1 MKTLTSTKIVS
12 ITVCLLALAFV
23 FGLGLGHTPQNV
35 QAEPAARVA
44 QAGSNAALGCR
55 VSKGPSQALGNG
67 QQTALAFDT
76 QINDTTPNDDCWTS
90 AQPTRLYARED
101 GYYLAGGAITFKSA
115 ASRSGRMSII
125 VRRGGGNWI
134 QAQSAHLHTVDD
146 TIYSVATGMF
156 HMNAGEYVEIV
167 VYHTLGDGIQSY
179 QSTTACE
186 HCVNGWLVRKG
197 N

>member
-1 MKTLTSTKIVS
+1 MKTLASTKLVS
-12 ITVCLLALAFV
+12 IIVCLLAVAFV
-23 FGLGLGHTPQNV
+23 FGLGLGHTPQYV
-35 QAEPAARVA
+35 QAEPAASVA

-55 VSKGPSQALGNG
+55 VLRGTSQALGNG
-67 QQTALAFDT
+67 QATALAFDT
-76 QINDTTPNDDCWTS
+76 QINDTAPNDDCWTS
-90 AQPTRLYARED
+90 SQPTRLYAREE
-101 GYYLAGGAITFKSA
+101 GYYLAGGAITFKS

-167 VYHTLGDGIQSY
+167 IYHTLGDGIQSY
-179 QSTTACE
+179 QAAGCE